1 MNRHNT
7 NRKILVID
15 DDKEITL
22 LVSDYL
28 TQHGY
33 GVICA
38 HDGRRLAQL
47 LIEHTFDLVILDVML
62 PGKDGLALCQEI
74 RQAQDMPILML
85 SAANTE
91 ADRVAGLELGAD
103 DYISKPFSARELLAR
118 IKAHIRRAEGDHPAA
133 RQRLSPLHQ
142 LQFAHLSLNRENRCL
157 VDAESIATPLS
168 QREYDLLMIL
178 LEHPHRILSRDQLTD
193 LLYDKAADPFDRTI
207 DVLIARLRKKIEIDP
222 KSPSILLTVRGGGY
236 KLASDVIVQ

>member
-1 MNRHNT
+1 MKRQNPT
-7 NRKILVID
+7 KKVLVID

-28 TQHGY
+28 AQHGY
-33 GVICA
+33 TVICA
-38 HDGRRLAQL
+38 HHGHKLSQL
-47 LIEHTFDLVILDVML
+47 LDAHSFDLVILDVML
-62 PGKDGLALCQEI
+62 PGKDGLTLCQEI
-74 RQAQDMPILML
+74 RQTQDMPILML

-118 IKAHIRRAEGDHPAA
+118 VKAHIRRAEGEHPAS

-142 LQFAHLSLNRENRCL
+142 LQFGHLTLNRENRCL

-168 QREYDLLMIL
+168 QREYDLLTIL
-178 LEHPHRILSRDQLTD
+178 LEHPRRILSRDQLTD
-193 LLYDKAADPFDRTI
+193 LLYDKVCDPFDRTI

-222 KSPSILLTVRGGGY
+222 KNPQILMTVRGGGY
-236 KLASDVIVQ
+236 KLESDVKTL